1 MTYKMSPQ
9 LVDENELKPY
19 QEENLHL
26 EISKLIENMKS
37 NFETIPSEL
46 KISVNNI
53 AKDIKIKWREEN
65 NEFKKENQ
73 DESPEERLVRWK
85 SMTRKHRQLALLQLA
100 DIWYGK
106 LRNIRGEIVLIGALY
121 EYSEIEKI
129 LNSQDKWK
137 LEILENFDS
146 IVLRMKGPRK
156 PSKKNFTL
164 SDLKYDISKAFLEMM
179 KPLLRWSVK
188 TQKKIEKI
196 VFAEENMNDEFK
208 LKRYQEIVITRE
220 YVTLL
225 CQALAP
231 RAEGIKILKGWSKL

>member
-1 MTYKMSPQ
+1 MSPQ

-37 NFETIPSEL
+37 NFEKIPSEL

-53 AKDIKIKWREEN
+53 AKEIKIKWREEN

-196 VFAEENMNDEFK
+196 
-208 LKRYQEIVITRE
+208 LKFFQKIGKVINPLPLGIRYGRQTTPEPNHNR
-220 YVTLL
+220 
-225 CQALAP
+225 
-231 RAEGIKILKGWSKL
+231 SH

>member
-188 TQKKIEKI
+188 TQKKLKKLFLQRKI
-196 VFAEENMNDEFK
+196 
-208 LKRYQEIVITRE
+208 
-220 YVTLL
+220 
-225 CQALAP
+225 
-231 RAEGIKILKGWSKL
+231 

>member
-26 EISKLIENMKS
+26 EISKLIKNMKS

-53 AKDIKIKWREEN
+53 AKEIKIKWREEN

-106 LRNIRGEIVLIGALY
+106 LRNCLLY
-121 EYSEIEKI
+121 TSP
-129 LNSQDKWK
+129 S
-137 LEILENFDS
+137 
-146 IVLRMKGPRK
+146 PR
-156 PSKKNFTL
+156 
-164 SDLKYDISKAFLEMM
+164 D
-179 KPLLRWSVK
+179 
-188 TQKKIEKI
+188 
-196 VFAEENMNDEFK
+196 
-208 LKRYQEIVITRE
+208 
-220 YVTLL
+220 
-225 CQALAP
+225 
-231 RAEGIKILKGWSKL
+231 

>member
-9 LVDENELKPY
+9 LVDEIELKPY

-26 EISKLIENMKS
+26 EISKLIEKMKS

-53 AKDIKIKWREEN
+53 AKEIKIKWREEN
-65 NEFKKENQ
+65 NEYKKENQ

-137 LEILENFDS
+137 LEILDNFDS

-164 SDLKYDISKAFLEMM
+164 GDL
-179 KPLLRWSVK
+179 
-188 TQKKIEKI
+188 
-196 VFAEENMNDEFK
+196 
-208 LKRYQEIVITRE
+208 
-220 YVTLL
+220 
-225 CQALAP
+225 
-231 RAEGIKILKGWSKL
+231 